1 MKFEMSEEN
10 SKRVLSGTK
19 RIANVGQ
26 TYLALLN
33 NSTKPTSSGKKL
45 INAFLLVPIIV
56 PTAITV
62 LSFGF
67 TMLFLNAV
75 SAQKDDSKLSKVI
88 KFIVRSLIYIAAAV
102 VLIPCIILNLI
113 ILLIPFL
120 IFRAINK
127 DMFSQKNIEDN
138 QGQPVN
144 KVEVNNGE
152 EYNKRVEEEA
162 NKLGQQNDVEQD
174 QSDTDLCQP
183 LMRSGQLHNQ
193 PTVEVISREVG
204 NTRFVDQTVIAK
216 RINNDSI
223 RDGKMM
229 MRTVGNDRNFTVCGV
244 VTGNATNKQE
254 GFATAMGF
262 SCNIVEDGIDLQFG
276 YSVRTGADKSQAIEH
291 LKQSESARTLLSGDS
306 GILSI
311 EQLDKSQQ
319 KQ

>member
-1 MKFEMSEEN
+1 
-10 SKRVLSGTK
+10 
-19 RIANVGQ
+19 
-26 TYLALLN
+26 
-33 NSTKPTSSGKKL
+33 
-45 INAFLLVPIIV
+45 
-56 PTAITV
+56 
-62 LSFGF
+62 
-67 TMLFLNAV
+67 
-75 SAQKDDSKLSKVI
+75 
-88 KFIVRSLIYIAAAV
+88 
-102 VLIPCIILNLI
+102 
-113 ILLIPFL
+113 
-120 IFRAINK
+120 
-127 DMFSQKNIEDN
+127 MFSQKNIEDN

-229 MRTVGNDRNFTVCGV
+229 IRTVGNDRNFTVCSV

-262 SCNIVEDGIDLQFG
+262 LCNIVEDGIDLQFG

-291 LKQSESARTLLSGDS
+291 LKQSESAQTLLSGDS